1 MKVVLVNTGNSLQ
14 PILYIPHG
22 SDESWLFSSSI
33 LSKICFFISHMVQ
46 MKVFHLPKFRLPFLP
61 LYPTW
66 FRWKRPWNHKPCRK
80 DTLYIPHGSDERTMK
95 LYELDNHK
103 LLYIPHG
110 SDERSKKFWVSK
122 RRLNTLYPTWFRWKL
137 SLDVKS
143 SERFETLYPTW
154 FRWKMYKKTKN
165 AFGAEHLYI
174 PHGSDERCLLVSL
187 LGWVCHPLYP
197 TWFRWKRASGNCHCQ
212 WCSFISHMVQMKVV
226 WPVCP

>member
-122 RRLNTLYPTWFRWKL
+122 RRLNTLYPTWFRWK
-137 SLDVKS
+137 VG
-143 SERFETLYPTW
+143 ENGYPVIPFQLYIPHGSDESCHSMLNHL
-154 FRWKMYKKTKN
+154 KDSK
-165 AFGAEHLYI
+165 LYI
-174 PHGSDERCLLVSL
+174 PHGSDERCI
-187 LGWVCHPLYP
+187 
-197 TWFRWKRASGNCHCQ
+197 KRQKMRSAQNI
-212 WCSFISHMVQMKVV
+212 FISHMVQMKGAY
-226 WPVCP
+226 WFLC